1 MNKLNVGAIPVL
13 FVSDNVTPVPL
24 HTEVAVEEIVTEGI
38 ITVFNVRF
46 IVTALSQPT
55 LLVRCAV

>member
-24 HTEVAVEEIVTEGI
+24 HTEVAVDAIVTEGI
-38 ITVFNVRF
+38 TAVLTVRIKVA
-46 IVTALSQPT
+46 ALSQPAA
-55 LLVRCAV
+55 LVR